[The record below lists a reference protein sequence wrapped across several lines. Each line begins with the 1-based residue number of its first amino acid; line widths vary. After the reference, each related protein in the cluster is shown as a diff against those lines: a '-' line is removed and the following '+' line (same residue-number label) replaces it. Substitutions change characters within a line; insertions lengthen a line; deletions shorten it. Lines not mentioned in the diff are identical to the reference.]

1 MSHNEDAVDSST
13 NSAPDLQILGDEVTL
28 QPSGF
33 VEPPPKSIP
42 EGKEEALMD
51 KFASFRSEPFQF
63 LREVSLYVSGQGWRA
78 YDHVIGQPVFYS
90 GFSENMKNMV
100 LSAPLLQQRI
110 SQLAEHRVAVEERE
124 GMLPRD
130 GKDYGAKRSQ
140 RLNEI
145 ESGLQQL
152 AEKWTDDM
160 ICKME
165 SKLFIRGAY
174 YLATQLLTRAYHQGI
189 HVSSEEV
196 LRLRKVAEVAAQKK
210 QSIIFLPSHRS
221 HVDYVSLQLICYR
234 LGLTLPVVVAGD
246 NLNIPVLGEF
256 LQHAGA
262 MWIRRSFGDDVLY
275 TTLVQSYIDTLLQE
289 GYNFECFIEG
299 GRSRTGKLLPPKF
312 GILSFVL
319 DSILSGRVEDAIIC
333 PVSTQYD
340 KVIETEG
347 YVTELLGMPKKK
359 ENLADFLSGGSS
371 VLSLRLG
378 RVDVRFHEPWSL
390 RKFLDDQ
397 LSKLPSIPRGLDTD
411 HQRPEVRAVREK
423 LLRTM
428 GYQVLSDINDVSV
441 VMPTA
446 LIGTVLLTLRG
457 RGVGKEELKRR
468 VTWLT
473 ERVRAKGGRVAH
485 FGNAPLTEIIE
496 RGLEVLGKDL
506 VGVIEGLAEPT
517 YYAVDRFQLSFYRNM
532 TIHLFIYEA
541 LVSVAMYTRVK
552 RGGGPQMQDMPF
564 DELKEQVSFL
574 SSLFRGEFIFSG
586 EGLDT
591 NLDRTLRGLEADNV
605 IRVDRDADGN
615 VTMVGLAE
623 KERKAGRENYDFY
636 CFLIWPFIE
645 ATWLAAVSLMGLTPP
660 PGQNGETWIEQG
672 KTYSSAQLLGKTLY
686 HQGDLSYFEAVNKE
700 TLRNSYFRFEQ
711 DQLLHVVK
719 SRDPKIPLR
728 VQLDASWRTPR
739 DPTTGALLAEGRMW
753 DFTEKIAKS
762 RREGKNRRDGATVS
776 SRVLRLTDELGR
788 KLWEETI
795 EAERS
800 GKGKAPSRLSN
811 EEKEAFGKSV
821 REGKKKREE
830 RARAHL

>member
-1 MSHNEDAVDSST
+1 MSDNEDAVDAST

-28 QPSGF
+28 QPSGY
-33 VEPPPKSIP
+33 VESPSKNIP

-78 YDHVIGQPVFYS
+78 YDRVIGQPVFYS

-110 SQLAEHRVAVEERE
+110 SRLAEHRVAVEERE

-130 GKDYGAKRSQ
+130 SKDYGAKRAH
-140 RLNEI
+140 RLTEI
-145 ESGLQQL
+145 ESGLQEL

-165 SKLFIRGAY
+165 SKAFIRGAY
-174 YLATQLLTRAYHQGI
+174 YLTTQLLTRAYHQGI

-196 LRLRKVAEVAAQKK
+196 LRLRKVAEVAAKKK

-262 MWIRRSFGDDVLY
+262 MWIRRAFGDDVLY

-319 DSILSGRVEDAIIC
+319 DSILSGRVKDAIIC

-397 LSKLPSIPRGLDTD
+397 LSKLPSVPRGLDTD

-428 GYQVLSDINDVSV
+428 GYQVLSDINEVSV

-457 RGVGKEELKRR
+457 RGVGKDYMAHR
-468 VTWLT
+468 TC
-473 ERVRAKGGRVAH
+473 GRVAH

-506 VGVIEGLAEPT
+506 VGVVEGLAEPT

-541 LVSVAMYTRVK
+541 LVSAAMYSRVK

-564 DELKEQVSFL
+564 DELKEQVYFL
-574 SSLFRGEFIFSG
+574 SSLFRGEFIFSS

-591 NLDRTLRGLEADNV
+591 NLDRTLRGLEADEV
-605 IRVDRDADGN
+605 IKIDRDAEGN
-615 VTMVGLAE
+615 VTMVGLADQ
-623 KERKAGRENYDFY
+623 ERRAGRENYDFY

-660 PGQNGETWIEQG
+660 LGQNGEIWIEQG
-672 KTYSSAQLLGKTLY
+672 KTHNSAQLLGKTLY

-700 TLRNSYFRFEQ
+700 TLKNSYTRFEQ

-719 SRDPKIPLR
+719 SKDSKIPPR

-739 DPTTGALLAEGRMW
+739 DPQTGALLAEGKLW

-788 KLWEETI
+788 KLWEETV
-795 EAERS
+795 EGERS
-800 GKGKAPSRLSN
+800 GRGKVPSRLNS
-811 EEKEAFGKSV
+811 EEKEAFGKSIRQV
-821 REGKKKREE
+821 KKKREE